1 MKLWNLDS
9 GAHLQTFEGHQV
21 VLETVLL
28 VGTRLCP
35 LRVSGVSVVGAYD
48 SRASW

>member
-21 VLETVLL
+21 VLQTVLFIAMIMPFA
-28 VGTRLCP
+28 T
-35 LRVSGVSVVGAYD
+35 
-48 SRASW
+48 